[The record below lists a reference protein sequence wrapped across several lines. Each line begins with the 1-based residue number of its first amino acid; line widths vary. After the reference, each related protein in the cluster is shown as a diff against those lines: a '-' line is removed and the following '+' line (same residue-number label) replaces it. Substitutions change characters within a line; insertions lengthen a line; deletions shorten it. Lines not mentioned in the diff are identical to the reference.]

1 MIAIKKPLIDMET
14 RGRSKIRGPFM
25 FVLPEFKND
34 KSEMRQDQER
44 EEAKQSTESE
54 PKKTEWTEYK
64 HGWCEAQPESIDF

>member
-1 MIAIKKPLIDMET
+1 MTAIKKPLIDKET
-14 RGRSKIRGPFM
+14 RGQSKIRGPFM
-25 FVLPEFKND
+25 LVLPEFKND

-54 PKKTEWTEYK
+54 PQKTEWTEYK